1 VEKGKALLKEAGVG
15 DGFSTDLWYLPV
27 QRPYNPDGKKIAEMM
42 QADLAKVGINVNL
55 KTFDWAEYLKRMHA
69 GEAPLGQIGWG
80 ADIGDPDNFMY
91 LLGCGGTGKAPGQ
104 NNEKWCNNE
113 YDALLKQGLETSD
126 QAKRVEIY
134 KKAQQLIHDEAPIVP
149 LVHSVV
155 YMPMSKKVEGYVIDP
170 LGMHNFENVGLK

>member
-1 VEKGKALLKEAGVG
+1 MELALLLDAGTG
-15 DGFSTDLWYLPV
+15 PV
-27 QRPYNPDGKKIAEMM
+27 D
-42 QADLAKVGINVNL
+42 
-55 KTFDWAEYLKRMHA
+55 T
-69 GEAPLGQIGWG
+69 
-80 ADIGDPDNFMY
+80 
-91 LLGCGGTGKAPGQ
+91 GTGKAPGQ